1 MYDLFN
7 PEQLKAELDANE
19 DLVLVEVR
27 EAEF

>member
-7 PEQLKAELDANE
+7 PEQLKAELDAKE
-19 DLVLVEVR
+19 DLVLVDVR